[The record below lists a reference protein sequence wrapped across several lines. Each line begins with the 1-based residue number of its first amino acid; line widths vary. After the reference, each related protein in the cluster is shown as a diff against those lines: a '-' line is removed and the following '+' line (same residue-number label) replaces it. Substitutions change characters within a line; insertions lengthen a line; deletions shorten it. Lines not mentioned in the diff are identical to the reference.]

1 MKATMRGRARA
12 RVCVLQCCRLNGNRV
27 MAVQEMLLG
36 KQLVSW
42 KFRGNER
49 DVFEYKYACKYKQP
63 AREVRAVGSLK
74 RRHEKRDA
82 KKADGTFT

>member
-1 MKATMRGRARA
+1 
-12 RVCVLQCCRLNGNRV
+12 

-42 KFRGNER
+42 KFRGNES
-49 DVFEYKYACKYKQP
+49 DKYTNTNTYKYVCKYKQH

-82 KKADGTFT
+82 EKADGTFT